1 MTWLTRRRRFLGI
14 TATAGVLFV
23 GVAAFAAFR
32 WQRPAPVYRPGVDL
46 EGISS
51 DLARSLPKDYPRV
64 VFTDA
69 TKTAGIR
76 FEHFSGTRS
85 SQLPEDMG
93 SGAAWGDYD
102 ADGWVDL
109 VVANEVGPLTMTES
123 ERKASPA
130 RLVLYHNNHD
140 GTFTDVTTQSGI
152 DFRGWGMAVAWGDYD
167 NDGHLDLVVSAYG
180 QNHLYHNDGDGTFSD
195 RSAVSGIGGPNGF
208 WTGAAWGDYNRDG
221 FLDLYVTGYVKYARP
236 TDAGGTHDVEN
247 PASINPSS
255 FPPARSLLFRNN
267 GDGTFA
273 EVAVDAGVLNTAGRG
288 LSAAWVDFD
297 EDGWPDLYVG
307 NDVSNN
313 VLYHNLGNGK
323 FEDVSDAAHVS
334 DYRSSMGIAVGDWD
348 NDGFQDMFLTH
359 WLAQENALYS
369 NQFGQP
375 GKSGSKSNGQSGS
388 KSGNKRSGGAS
399 TSVPRLTFMDVADQ
413 YGLGQSTLDFVGWGT
428 SFIDYDNDGK
438 LDLFMVNGSTLQ
450 QRDHPTQLVPMRS
463 QLFWNQNREEGFYEV
478 SPVAGPY
485 FAGVYNG
492 RGAAFA
498 DYDNDGDV
506 DIFVVNNGGP
516 GVLLRNDGG
525 NKNHWVQVELRGAR
539 SNRQGIGA
547 KVRLVAGGVSYRR
560 QVGAQSSYLSQNSL
574 VETFG
579 LGHLL
584 RADTIEVIWPS
595 GVRDVRTGL
604 AANQR
609 VQIVEGDES
618 GKDRTRVE
626 SFWPLYREATAQR
639 IARQTLRAADTY
651 SRALALNPDH
661 EDVLYYLGGTQLAL
675 GNFDGAIRA
684 WRHLAAVN
692 ASSARADAQLG
703 RLYSCLDAGAPSNLD
718 SAKAHLNRAHE
729 INKEENGPLVSLGEL
744 ALMRGDLASAR
755 RYFGTV
761 LRTHDG
767 NAPARFYMGYIAL
780 KGADTV
786 RARTDFLRAT
796 SASAPP
802 PAAGVP
808 GEGDTKKNGAASPAQ
823 RTERCDELGAI
834 ASSQPTASPADE
846 MFRRYRRV
854 DSLLSV
860 ARSRFR

>member
-14 TATAGVLFV
+14 TAAAGLLFL
-23 GVAAFAAFR
+23 GIAAFAAFR
-32 WQRPAPVYRPGVDL
+32 SRRPAPVYRPGEDL

-51 DLARSLPKDYPRV
+51 ELARSLPKDYPRV

-69 TKTAGIR
+69 TKGAGIH
-76 FEHFSGTRS
+76 FEHFNGTRS

-93 SGAAWGDYD
+93 SGAAWGDFD
-102 ADGWVDL
+102 GDGWVDL
-109 VVANEVGPLTMTES
+109 VVANEVGPLTMTEL

-130 RLVLYHNNHD
+130 RLMLYRNNRD
-140 GTFTDVTTQSGI
+140 GTFTDVTTRSGI

-195 RSAVSGIGGPNGF
+195 RSAVSGIGGPKGF
-208 WTGAAWGDYNRDG
+208 WTGASWGDYNRDG
-221 FLDLYVTGYVKYARP
+221 LLDLYITGYVKYARP
-236 TDAGGTHDVEN
+236 TDAGGNRGAEN

-255 FPPARSLLFRNN
+255 FPPASSLLFRNN

-273 EVAVDAGVLNTAGRG
+273 EVAAAAGVLNAAGRG

-297 EDGWPDLYVG
+297 EDGWPDLYVA
-307 NDVSNN
+307 NDVSDN
-313 VLYHNLGNGK
+313 VLYRNLGNGM
-323 FEDVSDAAHVS
+323 FEDVSHAAHVS

-348 NDGFQDMFLTH
+348 NDGFQDLFLTH

-369 NQFGQP
+369 NQFGQS
-375 GKSGSKSNGQSGS
+375 GKSGSGSSGRNGRTNGGKS
-388 KSGNKRSGGAS
+388 SGGTR
-399 TSVPRLTFMDVADQ
+399 TSAPRLTFTDVADQ
-413 YGLGQSTLDFVGWGT
+413 FGLGQSTLDFVGWGT

-478 SPVAGPY
+478 SPVSGPY

-525 NKNHWVQVELRGAR
+525 NRNHWVQVELRGTR

-547 KVRLVAGGVSYRR
+547 KVRLVAGGISYRR

-579 LGHLL
+579 LGQMQ

-595 GVRDVRTGL
+595 GVRDVRTGV
-604 AANQR
+604 AVNQR
-609 VQIVEGDES
+609 VHIEEG
-618 GKDRTRVE
+618 GAPVNDRASVE
-626 SFWPLYREATAQR
+626 SFWTLYREATAQR
-639 IARQTLRAADTY
+639 IARQTPRAAGTY
-651 SRALALNPDH
+651 TRALALNPDH
-661 EDVLYYLGGTQLAL
+661 EDVLYHLGGMHLAL
-675 GNFDGAIRA
+675 GHFDGAARA

-692 ASSARADAQLG
+692 ASSARAHAQLG
-703 RLYSCLDAGAPSNLD
+703 RLYSCLDAGAPFNLD

-729 INKEENGPLVSLGEL
+729 INKEENGPLVSLGEV

-761 LRTHDG
+761 LHTHDG

-786 RARTDFLRAT
+786 RARTDFSRAT
-796 SASAPP
+796 SATAPP

-808 GEGDTKKNGAASPAQ
+808 GEGDTKNGAASPAQ
-823 RTERCDELGAI
+823 PPERCGELGAM
-834 ASSQPTASPADE
+834 ASSSRTASRVDE